1 MLVIYDAR
9 LYSAESDSA
18 LITQLGVLNFANEI
32 FCKTIFCLL
41 NRVGS
46 LKEIKNAKNI
56 LPLGKVTVCF

>member
-1 MLVIYDAR
+1 M
-9 LYSAESDSA
+9 
-18 LITQLGVLNFANEI
+18 TLGYRGVGLRAYHTAWSPLFRKRNILQDHFS
-32 FCKTIFCLL
+32 LL